1 MPWHARP
8 GLPWRHWGGHPS
20 PPLHGPLLHS
30 KSQLHALRSARIHT
44 ISSQTRNRYSCGL
57 LISQSLK
64 PRGSG
69 ITGPGL
75 GAHPFAKDK
84 TAENTISMSVH
95 KERKCSQHPQ
105 KSQRTLPFE
114 HQSLISSHPS
124 DLNTASSTAQK
135 QSHFSESDGS
145 PFDFYRKRK
154 VLRTETIIS
163 TLTSW
168 GREHSRG

>member
-8 GLPWRHWGGHPS
+8 GLPWRHWRGHPS

-30 KSQLHALRSARIHT
+30 TSQLHALRSARIHT

-75 GAHPFAKDK
+75 GAHPFAKDR
-84 TAENTISMSVH
+84 TAENTISMVSTSNASALSTH
-95 KERKCSQHPQ
+95 GRANALSPLNTGLLSHH
-105 KSQRTLPFE
+105 TLPTSIQPAAL
-114 HQSLISSHPS
+114 HRNIVSL
-124 DLNTASSTAQK
+124 
-135 QSHFSESDGS
+135 SESDGS

-168 GREHSRG
+168 GRENSRG